1 MRVAIDESEYR
12 VRLGA
17 VRRTARQDGVAGW
30 VRVLG
35 EGSRQPA
42 YLRGL
47 PDVDPM
53 PCLPSDMF
61 EARLLGDDP
70 AVWSAIYSLDISDER
85 NPQWLSA

>member
-1 MRVAIDESEYR
+1 MEWP
-12 VRLGA
+12 
-17 VRRTARQDGVAGW
+17 GW

-35 EGSRQPA
+35 ESGRQPA

-47 PDVDPM
+47 PGWPDALP
-53 PCLPSDMF
+53 PSDMF

-85 NPQWLSA
+85 NPQWLSV